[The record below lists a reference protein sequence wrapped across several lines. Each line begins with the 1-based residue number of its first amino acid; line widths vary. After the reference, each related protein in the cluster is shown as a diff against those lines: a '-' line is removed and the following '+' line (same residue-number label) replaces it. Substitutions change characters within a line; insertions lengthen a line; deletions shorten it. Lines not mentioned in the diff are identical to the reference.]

1 MSESKRSTLMLVL
14 PVAAAVLM
22 MGVSCYYQGIWS
34 ERWGEFPELQIFAE
48 QLPQVPMDV
57 GEWHATDAGQSD
69 ARVKQISGAAG
80 ELNRIYKN
88 PSGEEVRVMI
98 MCARFRDIFY
108 HTPDR
113 CYPAAGFEMLNEPQR
128 EVIDLAGGGEAQ
140 FFTTTFRKS
149 EPTGTHEERGFWS
162 WSADGEWLAPSNE
175 KITFAGTRA
184 LYKIYVFGNIP
195 PGNRRSDH
203 DFCTDFIRVFM
214 PAVTT
219 ALRPGFEKAERGR
232 SYLSAEPEA
241 KPAAAPAKPAAQP
254 AEAKA
259 DTKAPAEPQPA
270 AKTEPAA

>member
-1 MSESKRSTLMLVL
+1 MPESKRSTLMLAL
-14 PVAAAVLM
+14 PVTAAVLM
-22 MGVSCYYQGIWS
+22 MGVSCYYQGMWS

-48 QLPQVPMDV
+48 QLPSVPMDV
-57 GEWHATDAGQSD
+57 GEWHATDAGKSD
-69 ARVKQISGAAG
+69 ERVRKESGAAG
-80 ELNRIYKN
+80 ELNRVYRN
-88 PSGEEVRVMI
+88 PAGEEVRVMI
-98 MCARFRDIFY
+98 MCARFRDVFY

-113 CYPAAGFEMLNEPQR
+113 CYPAAGFEMLTEPQLD
-128 EVIDLAGGGEAQ
+128 VIDLSNGEVAQ

-162 WSADGEWLAPSNE
+162 WSANGSWLAPSNE

-184 LYKIYVFGNIP
+184 LYKVYVFGNVP

-232 SYLSAEPEA
+232 GNVVEA
-241 KPAAAPAKPAAQP
+241 KSAPPTAPASKPA
-254 AEAKA
+254 
-259 DTKAPAEPQPA
+259 
-270 AKTEPAA
+270 TEPAA